1 MERSQRTRKDFY
13 LQGKSTAVVIGAA
26 SGVKHPTPTPAQHH
40 PPAFPLRKGTQN
52 SPPAQTVR
60 PIRRFTCKLP
70 PGDPPG
76 RPAPMRGGPPSPPRD
91 APPPAPGG
99 SDAGGGAVPG
109 QRGVGDSGGSGA
121 GRWQRRIPA
130 SPQRSALRSAARSRV
145 RGGGWGGRLRP
156 EQREEEEEEVEEKE
170 EEGCALKLAALFF
183 SRVSL
188 WCAPPP
194 LPPTPVPQKLSPGC
208 SFGGSPPCKRLF
220 HPGAPQNSTQRDG
233 KGFGCLIPKGL
244 AVIDPER
251 LHGAAPVVF
260 PFILSHRPPLNG
272 EVWKS
277 SIPRATCTYAHARK
291 IEPPWKI

>member
-13 LQGKSTAVVIGAA
+13 LQGKSTVVVIGAA
-26 SGVKHPTPTPAQHH
+26 SGVKHPTPSPAQHH
-40 PPAFPLRKGTQN
+40 PPAFPLGKGRKI
-52 SPPAQTVR
+52 PPQPKQSAPSAALPASCRRVILQVAQLR
-60 PIRRFTCKLP
+60 CG
-70 PGDPPG
+70 GDP
-76 RPAPMRGGPPSPPRD
+76 RPLPEM

-194 LPPTPVPQKLSPGC
+194 PPHSGTPKAVPRMQLWGFPSVQKA
-208 SFGGSPPCKRLF
+208 FPPRCAPKLHPKGWERLRLLD
-220 HPGAPQNSTQRDG
+220 P
-233 KGFGCLIPKGL
+233 KGFGSDRPRKASWRSASRLSLHPLPSPSSERRGL
-244 AVIDPER
+244 EILHPESNVYVR
-251 LHGAAPVVF
+251 T
-260 PFILSHRPPLNG
+260 R
-272 EVWKS
+272 
-277 SIPRATCTYAHARK
+277 T
-291 IEPPWKI
+291 

>member
-121 GRWQRRIPA
+121 GRWQCRIPA

-194 LPPTPVPQKLSPGC
+194 PHSGTPKAVPRMQLWGFPSVQKAFPPRCAPKLHPKGWE
-208 SFGGSPPCKRLF
+208 RLRLLD
-220 HPGAPQNSTQRDG
+220 P
-233 KGFGCLIPKGL
+233 KGFGSDRPRKASWRSASRLSLHPLPSPSSERRGL
-244 AVIDPER
+244 EILHPESNVYVR
-251 LHGAAPVVF
+251 T
-260 PFILSHRPPLNG
+260 R
-272 EVWKS
+272 
-277 SIPRATCTYAHARK
+277 T
-291 IEPPWKI
+291 

>member
-26 SGVKHPTPTPAQHH
+26 SGVKHPTPSPAQHH

-91 APPPAPGG
+91 GPPPAPGG

-194 LPPTPVPQKLSPGC
+194 PPHSGTPKAVPRMQLWGFPSVQKA
-208 SFGGSPPCKRLF
+208 FPPRCAPKLHPKGWERLRLLD
-220 HPGAPQNSTQRDG
+220 P
-233 KGFGCLIPKGL
+233 KGFGSDRPRKASWRSASRLSLHPLPSPSSERRGL
-244 AVIDPER
+244 EILHPESNVYVR
-251 LHGAAPVVF
+251 T
-260 PFILSHRPPLNG
+260 R
-272 EVWKS
+272 
-277 SIPRATCTYAHARK
+277 T
-291 IEPPWKI
+291 